1 MLILA
6 SASPRRRELLS
17 RCGVPFRVHA
27 VQTEELH
34 DGASPFVLLARNAAC
49 KAAAAAAD
57 YPQDTVIGA
66 DTGIVLDNQLI
77 GKPADLEDAK
87 RILRQLSGRTHEVCT
102 SVSLRGA
109 VQDDFA
115 VTTEVTFKELSEETI
130 QAYLDAVP
138 VLDKAG
144 AYALQ
149 DHGDMIIASVEGDAD
164 NVVGL
169 PCRELLKHLQQEHVC
184 LSLFWEFAKITTMV
198 VGGGYVILAA
208 LEAEFVRRRKWLSG
222 TEFLDLTATA
232 QTVPGLIACNASIYL
247 GYTMRGWRG
256 ALSALAGAALPPS
269 VVIMLLASGVAAL
282 PQESPWIQGVFT
294 GVSGCVAGLIAATA
308 WRMAKKVLKGVF
320 PLLVALAAIFGI
332 IVFRWNSGWL
342 MLGAIPCGIAYTAW
356 QIRKQMKKGGDQ

>member
-144 AYALQ
+144 AYAIQ
-149 DHGDMIIASVEGDAD
+149 DHGELIVERFSGEMENIIGMP
-164 NVVGL
+164 L
-169 PCRELLKHLQQEHVC
+169 KKLQLLLKKY
-184 LSLFWEFAKITTMV
+184 SI
-198 VGGGYVILAA
+198 GGNL
-208 LEAEFVRRRKWLSG
+208 VRK
-222 TEFLDLTATA
+222 
-232 QTVPGLIACNASIYL
+232 
-247 GYTMRGWRG
+247 
-256 ALSALAGAALPPS
+256 
-269 VVIMLLASGVAAL
+269 
-282 PQESPWIQGVFT
+282 
-294 GVSGCVAGLIAATA
+294 
-308 WRMAKKVLKGVF
+308 
-320 PLLVALAAIFGI
+320 
-332 IVFRWNSGWL
+332 
-342 MLGAIPCGIAYTAW
+342 
-356 QIRKQMKKGGDQ
+356 